1 MQNEPDPA
9 HTRVLR
15 VQQSSSVTAKP
26 DPNYSNS
33 TVPISHFNYNLR
45 LRHDLG
51 LNLIYLYK

>member
-9 HTRVLR
+9 HTRVLG

-51 LNLIYLYK
+51 LNLIY